1 MAANTST
8 SYSAL
13 LKDMW
18 PQDEIYDLLYE
29 NMPFLAMVPKDTEF
43 YEKVRH
49 IALGYGTGQGIGSD
63 FATAKAA
70 KSASKESEF
79 QVTTV
84 THYSLFSITRR
95 LIRQSKNKRGAIVAA
110 LARESELALKG
121 WKRELAINL
130 PGNGGAAR
138 ARGNSS
144 WTITGSVVTLSDI
157 NQIVNFEIGMQLQ
170 SASTDGTSGSVNTG
184 YVTVAGIDPDAGTFT
199 TVESNIQV
207 AIPAVANSD
216 YWFRN
221 GDFGAVVK
229 GVASFIDATGG
240 SSTPSL
246 FGMTR
251 SDMPTRK
258 AGVRVAGST
267 LLPREAAMKAAKE
280 IFIMGG
286 KPSHYFL
293 HPNDYL
299 NLQLDL
305 SSAGVLL
312 NMKEPGA
319 AIGEYKFGMPFDGI
333 GFMGPAGVVK
343 CFPDYTFSSAVGELM
358 DLRTW
363 RLASTGELCYLDD
376 EDGNRILREENADAY
391 EGRVVGDYALY
402 CEAPGYNARVA
413 L

>member
-13 LKDMW
+13 LKEMW

-49 IALGYGTGQGIGSD
+49 VALGYGTGQGISAD

-70 KSASKESEF
+70 KSASKEAKF
-79 QVTTV
+79 DVTTV
-84 THYSLFSITRR
+84 THYSLFSITRK

-121 WKRELAINL
+121 WKRDLAIYL
-130 PGNGGAAR
+130 PGNGGGAL

-144 WTITGSVVTLSDI
+144 WTVTGSTVTLSDV

-170 SASTDGTSGSVNTG
+170 FASTDGSSGSVRSG
-184 YVTVAGIDPDAGTFT
+184 FVTVSTIDPDAGAFT
-199 TVESNIQV
+199 TAESNITTAV
-207 AIPAVANSD
+207 PGVANND
-216 YWFRN
+216 YIFRN
-221 GDFGAVVK
+221 GNFGAVVP
-229 GVASFIDATGG
+229 GVAAFIDATGG
-240 SSTPSL
+240 SSTPAL

-258 AGVRVAGST
+258 AGIRVSGST

-280 IFIMGG
+280 IFVMGG
-286 KPSHYFL
+286 KPSHYFM

-305 SSAGVLL
+305 SSAGVLV

-319 AIGEYKFGMPFDGI
+319 SIGSYKFGMPFDGI
-333 GFMGPAGVVK
+333 GFMGPSGIVK
-343 CFPDYTFSSAVGELM
+343 CFPDYTFTNAVAELM

-363 RLASTGELCYLDD
+363 RLSSTGELCYMDD

-402 CEAPGYNARVA
+402 TEAPGYNARVA